1 LQSKLEKSEKRLLE
15 KDLEA
20 SQLVKELDEAD
31 KAFDDSQDDI
41 EKLKTQLKA
50 VNKQLAATE

>member
-1 LQSKLEKSEKRLLE
+1 MQSKLEKSEKRLLE
-15 KDLEA
+15 KGLEA

-31 KAFDDSQDDI
+31 QAFDLSQDDI

>member
-1 LQSKLEKSEKRLLE
+1 MKSKLEKSEKRLLE
-15 KDLEA
+15 KEMEA

-31 KAFDDSQDDI
+31 QAFDDSQDDI

>member
-1 LQSKLEKSEKRLLE
+1 MQSKLEKSEKQLLE

-20 SQLVKELDEAD
+20 SQLVKELNEAD

>member
-15 KDLEA
+15 KEMEA

-31 KAFDDSQDDI
+31 QAFDDSQDDI